1 MKRTNLTTVLI
12 IVLVIQ
18 LCGCAPLR
26 RPIDSRFGFSAGLK
40 VTETNIRN
48 EDWDRALSSLDDS
61 LATWKRIKPYL
72 QLDIDHDYIND
83 IEAGFV
89 LLLRGTWNAVRNP
102 IPLRSYC
109 LSRIFGKTSG
119 QCKII
124 GIL

>member
-1 MKRTNLTTVLI
+1 MKRTNLTTLLI

-83 IEAGFV
+83 IEACFV
-89 LLLRGTWNAVRNP
+89 LLKGYLE
-102 IPLRSYC
+102 
-109 LSRIFGKTSG
+109 SG
-119 QCKII
+119 EKSHSLALILLIQDIWENI
-124 GIL
+124 GSM

>member
-1 MKRTNLTTVLI
+1 MKRTNLITVLI

-18 LCGCAPLR
+18 LCSCAPLR

-89 LLLRGTWNAVRNP
+89 LLKGYLECGEKSHSLALILLIQDIWEN
-102 IPLRSYC
+102 
-109 LSRIFGKTSG
+109 
-119 QCKII
+119 I
-124 GIL
+124 GSM